1 MRIDSGDLGTD
12 FIAINQIV
20 ELLIKAGADVTQV
33 CGCGCGCDCVGVGV
47 GVIVWVGLWA
57 RARVRYLSV
66 RPSV

>member
-33 CGCGCGCDCVGVGV
+33 CGCGCGCGCGCDCVGVGV
-47 GVIVWVGLWA
+47 GVWA
-57 RARVRYLSV
+57 GARVRYVSV

>member
-1 MRIDSGDLGTD
+1 MRIDSGDLGAD

-33 CGCGCGCDCVGVGV
+33 CGCGCDCVGVGV
-47 GVIVWVGLWA
+47 GVWA

>member
-33 CGCGCGCDCVGVGV
+33 CGCGCGCGCDCVGG
-47 GVIVWVGLWA
+47 GVGLWA

>member
-33 CGCGCGCDCVGVGV
+33 CGCGCGCGCGCDCVGGGV
-47 GVIVWVGLWA
+47 GVWA

>member
-33 CGCGCGCDCVGVGV
+33 CGFGCGCGCGCDCVGGGV
-47 GVIVWVGLWA
+47 GVWA